1 MVNKFKCRKFLN
13 HKQNN
18 ILKYVL
24 IKYLPNMFI
33 LTISSNRNADS
44 VTSQSYTICAIKLL
58 YKRYNRIHVIFVN
71 LTNKT
76 LVNVILQLRKKFYC
90 LEINIKIS

>member
-18 ILKYVL
+18 IVKYVL

-44 VTSQSYTICAIKLL
+44 VTSQSYTICVIKLL
-58 YKRYNRIHVIFVN
+58 YKRYNHIHVIFVN

-76 LVNVILQLRKKFYC
+76 LVNVILQLRKKVYC
-90 LEINIKIS
+90 LEISIKIS